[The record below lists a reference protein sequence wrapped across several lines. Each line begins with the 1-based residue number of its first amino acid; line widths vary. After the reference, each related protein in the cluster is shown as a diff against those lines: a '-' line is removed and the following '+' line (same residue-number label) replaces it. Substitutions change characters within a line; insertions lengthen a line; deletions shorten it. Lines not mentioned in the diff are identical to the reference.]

1 MHIVHLFEK
10 HLNHCK
16 RCKPAEALP
25 VLARFRMSTTVQA
38 ESKRTCSFCRGAA
51 RSRTLSRARI
61 QKIQQTPSINDI
73 KNVVKFGFAPFL
85 PQNTCCKG
93 TTISLVVHLAHS
105 EEMHTAVA
113 YGSYGMDKLL
123 NGEPAVAKSI
133 CGTESMPPLSM
144 STVSFFLL
152 SIHVKVAKQNCATK
166 VMIKWE
172 NDKTSSSFFTYGRRI
187 LPMFSI

>member
-1 MHIVHLFEK
+1 MACGFMHIVHLFEK

-51 RSRTLSRARI
+51 RSRTLSRAKI

-93 TTISLVVHLAHS
+93 TTNTRRSGRFS
-105 EEMHTAVA
+105 KR
-113 YGSYGMDKLL
+113 SQ
-123 NGEPAVAKSI
+123 
-133 CGTESMPPLSM
+133 SM
-144 STVSFFLL
+144 SMGIQRHSKSRGNTSQLVSYNQDIPARNPG
-152 SIHVKVAKQNCATK
+152 SVAFPHYELA
-166 VMIKWE
+166 
-172 NDKTSSSFFTYGRRI
+172 G
-187 LPMFSI
+187 